1 MKYKFIILLIII
13 LILYIIFINF
23 LFNID
28 LTSYS
33 VKDTRDNYVNEFSQ
47 ESKTMFTVDVT
58 VIRNRFYGKI
68 YENNGLSKLY
78 LFNLISI
85 PLNNKFINFYYFH
98 ISFVILYISF
108 IIVVIFYMKIR
119 LINKFINMK
128 IIE

>member
-13 LILYIIFINF
+13 LILYIIFTNF